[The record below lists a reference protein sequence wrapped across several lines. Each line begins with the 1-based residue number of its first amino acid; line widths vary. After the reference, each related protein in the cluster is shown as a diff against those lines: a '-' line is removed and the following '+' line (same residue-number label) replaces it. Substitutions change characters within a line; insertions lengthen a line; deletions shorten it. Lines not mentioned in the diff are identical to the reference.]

1 VVVSIDPKRVYCHS
15 PEITLSPSSTPL
27 PPSIPSSLLHKTV
40 VPLLNG
46 QLGPSGEA
54 YCWWQV
60 TVKGGR
66 ETRDM
71 DAVQLAKVPNNHGIR
86 LYCIIVNKY

>member
-1 VVVSIDPKRVYCHS
+1 MHF
-15 PEITLSPSSTPL
+15 
-27 PPSIPSSLLHKTV
+27 LLIFIGVTV
-40 VPLLNG
+40 VKLRVAEGEKGPNG
-46 QLGPSGEA
+46 EE

-71 DAVQLAKVPNNHGIR
+71 DAITLSRVSKW
-86 LYCIIVNKY
+86 

>member
-1 VVVSIDPKRVYCHS
+1 MHFLLVFIGVSVVKLRVAEGEKG
-15 PEITLSPSSTPL
+15 P
-27 PPSIPSSLLHKTV
+27 
-40 VPLLNG
+40 NG
-46 QLGPSGEA
+46 EE

-71 DAVQLAKVPNNHGIR
+71 DAITLARVSRWLCVIILIFSVPRHKGSN
-86 LYCIIVNKY
+86 YVNTTLLSTTFDI